1 MFTQILERTHI
12 SSNGQ
17 RGKKPEDTRMLES
30 KKSTRSRKHLLF
42 GCFFVNPLALI
53 SVSPLRPQSQ
63 LNIVVQ
69 NLLRGQG
76 NASRKR
82 AISSDLKPDA
92 NECRASKDRKVKT
105 YLLSGGINQLSLS
118 M

>member
-30 KKSTRSRKHLLF
+30 KKSTRSRKHLF

-53 SVSPLRPQSQ
+53 SVSPLTPQSQ

-92 NECRASKDRKVKT
+92 NECRARKDRKVKT